1 MENLDG
7 RFLSFNRSKS
17 NSLILKEKAKSK
29 ENSNS
34 SEDNEG
40 KTIEESAVI
49 FNVSRGISGLGI
61 MFSKVVD
68 SESEVVNKDG
78 KIGEGEDVDGI
89 EIFLEPAV
97 VELFFENGVV
107 EVGIRGG

>member
-89 EIFLEPAV
+89 KIFLEPSV
-97 VELFFENGVV
+97 VKLFFENGVV